1 MPQKGN
7 ICTVMHENFL
17 QQALT
22 LAQQRRGFCSPNPS
36 VGAVLV
42 KNNTIIAQ
50 ANHHAA
56 GEAHAEVAAL
66 AQAGEDARGAT
77 LYVTLQPCSH
87 WGLTPPCVDSI
98 IEAGVSA
105 VYYGYADPN
114 AVSVC
119 RSREKLT
126 EAGIANE
133 LIHVPEITE
142 FYRSYHYWLTHKK
155 PWVTAKLA
163 LSLDGK
169 IAGAQGE
176 PLTITADEASV
187 WTHQCRWHTDA
198 ILTSVKT
205 VNHDDPRLTA
215 RLADQSVAKPI
226 FIVDSALS
234 LNLPRQLQREQAQIT
249 VFHAPN
255 ADAERQRRLQDAG
268 LQCVPIPVDAHGQ
281 LDLSALLLTVGSRG
295 YHDVW
300 VEAGGRL
307 FSGLWRAGQLNRALL
322 YIAAKTFGARAQS
335 AFDLPMDLGEGARV
349 INWRPL
355 GRDGMCTIE
364 WES

>member
-17 QQALT
+17 QQALA

-42 KNNTIIAQ
+42 KNNTVIAQ

-56 GEAHAEVAAL
+56 GEVHGEVAAL
-66 AQAGEDARGAT
+66 TQAGERARGAT

-98 IEAGVSA
+98 IKAGVST

-114 AVSVC
+114 EVSVC
-119 RSREKLT
+119 RSSEKLT
-126 EAGIANE
+126 EAGIVNE
-133 LIHVPEITE
+133 LVHLPEITE
-142 FYRSYHYWLTHKK
+142 FYRSYYYWLMHKK

-169 IAGAQGE
+169 IAGSQGE
-176 PLTITADEASV
+176 PLTITGEQARA
-187 WTHQCRWHTDA
+187 WTHQCRLHTDA
-198 ILTSVKT
+198 ILTSANT
-205 VNHDDPRLTA
+205 VNRDDPRLTA
-215 RLADQSVAKPI
+215 RVAGQVVTKPI
-226 FIVDSALS
+226 FIVDSALT
-234 LNLPRQLQREQAQIT
+234 LTLPRRLQREQPQIT
-249 VFHAPN
+249 VFHAPEVD
-255 ADAERQRRLQDAG
+255 ADRQHRLQDAG
-268 LQCVPIPVDAHGQ
+268 LQCVPIPVEQHGQ
-281 LDLSALLLTVGSRG
+281 LDLAAILLTIGNRG

-322 YIAAKTFGARAQS
+322 YIAAKTFGSQAQS
-335 AFDLPMDLGEGARV
+335 AFTLPMELSERARV
-349 INWRPL
+349 ISWQPL
-355 GRDGMCTIE
+355 GQDGMCTIE
-364 WES
+364 WEN